1 MSSLL
6 MENDFYRKL
15 IVTIEGICHII
26 LATAGETQGSIPLQK
41 VPSQELHSVTQNGL
55 HDC

>member
-1 MSSLL
+1 

-15 IVTIEGICHII
+15 TVTIEGICRVI

-41 VPSQELHSVTQNGL
+41 VPSQELHSVTRNGL